1 MTGSST
7 SAPKNLNETCYCLTL
22 HRALLR
28 RTLLQNS
35 DNAPVFEGLL
45 AARSNLFSDLPV
57 FLPRARISEMQAV
70 VNAICEV
77 VNCAPYRAEVL
88 SQAPAIAT
96 VDLGPKGAF
105 MGFDFHITE
114 GSPKLI
120 EVNTRTLAEHF

>member
-28 RTLLQNS
+28 RTLLQNP

-45 AARSNLFSDLPV
+45 AARSSLLSNLPV